1 MKIDTIRWHEL
12 SPFLDQA
19 FELEGEARA
28 AWVERFSR
36 EHPELLPDVQ
46 WILGQ
51 LQALDNDHFLQDDPK
66 RGVLDPPRHEGRVLG
81 NYTLE
86 SALGRGGMGSVWLAR
101 RSDGQFEGKV
111 AIKLL
116 NLALLESRGE
126 QHFRREG
133 RTLAKLAH
141 PNIARILDAGVATGG
156 QPYLVLE
163 PVAGEPIDQYCDE
176 RSLPVEARIRLFLAV
191 LAAVG
196 HAHANLIVH
205 RDIKPS
211 NIYVTHDGVVKLLDF
226 GIAKLL
232 DDDDTTG
239 PGVNTREFG
248 RALTPQYAAPEQV
261 LGTTITVATD
271 VYALGVLLYVLLS
284 GRYPIGAKKNSS
296 LQYFRLLLETEARR
310 ASDAASTPDE
320 SYATALEE
328 NAAKRATTLPR
339 LKRTL
344 RGDLDNILAR
354 ALRRVPQER
363 YGSVQEFADDLGRYL
378 RNEPVQ
384 ARPSS
389 TWYRVRKFVA
399 RYRFPVAVAGIA
411 LLAVLATATIAL
423 FQAQRAAMEAS
434 RAATERD
441 RALALSARNEAVAE
455 FLDML
460 LNEAAS
466 SDKPIT
472 VKDLID
478 RTEALISLEYGN
490 NPENRA
496 AVLGLVAAY
505 YNDNGEIAR
514 AEPLLRAALDGIRS
528 SPDADLRRRLTCEH
542 AKLLAHLGQEA
553 EGVRILK
560 SAVADP
566 QATARQR
573 AECLGYL
580 AQVAHNGQD
589 GAAALDYAQQAVAS
603 LRQDTHRSPTLE
615 AQLLGVVADAERLI
629 GRNDLAGQY
638 FERAL
643 AQLVRSGRDQGS
655 IGIVLRNN
663 WAVVSLYA
671 GEPSRT
677 LQLEHEAAT
686 LIARRQPG
694 TPLPT
699 YLVANQALALEAM
712 GRYREALDAYSRCAE
727 LSAEAGPP
735 STHVICVAGQGSVLR
750 ETGDLA
756 SAAAYSERAA
766 EAARSSSVSGSATRA
781 LHLLQARVA
790 MSQRRFAD
798 AREELE
804 AVLNAGGPPV
814 GKAAALVL
822 RAELNLQ
829 EGKPAAGEADA
840 REALAIAQSAQGGI
854 PYSWRTGAASLML
867 GRALQAQGRQS
878 SAREAFRNAVTHLST
893 TVAEEH
899 PMLKLAREL
908 ANG

>member
-1 MKIDTIRWHEL
+1 MKIDTLRWHEL

-51 LQALDNDHFLQDDPK
+51 LQALDNEHFLQDDPK
-66 RGVLDPPRHEGRVLG
+66 RGLLDPPRHEGRVLG

-163 PVAGEPIDQYCDE
+163 PVEGEPIDQYCDQ
-176 RSLPVEARIRLFLAV
+176 RSLPVDARIKLFLDV

-261 LGTTITVATD
+261 LGTPITVATD

-320 SYATALEE
+320 SYPTTLAE
-328 NAAKRATTLPR
+328 NAARRATTLPR

-354 ALRRVPQER
+354 ALRKVPQER

-378 RNEPVQ
+378 RNEPVL
-384 ARPSS
+384 ARPASA
-389 TWYRVRKFVA
+389 WYRMRKFVA
-399 RYRFPVAVAGIA
+399 RHRFPVAVAGIA
-411 LLAVLATATIAL
+411 LVAVLATATIAL
-423 FQAQRAAMEAS
+423 FQAQRAAVEAS

-455 FLDML
+455 FLGVL
-460 LNEAAS
+460 LNDAAS

-472 VKDLID
+472 AQDLIQ
-478 RTEALISLEYGN
+478 RSEALISIEYGN

-496 AVLGLVAAY
+496 AVLGMVSSY
-505 YNDNGEIAR
+505 YNDNGDIAR
-514 AEPLLRAALDGIRS
+514 AESLLRAALDAIRN

-542 AKLLAHLGQEA
+542 AKLRAYLGQEA
-553 EGVRILK
+553 EAVRTLK
-560 SAVADP
+560 EGVADA
-566 QATARQR
+566 QATPTRR
-573 AECLGYL
+573 AECLSYL
-580 AQVAHNGQD
+580 SQVAHYRQD
-589 GAAALDYAQQAVAS
+589 GAAALDYAQRALVI
-603 LRQDTHRSPTLE
+603 LRQDARHSPTME
-615 AQLLGVVADAERLI
+615 AQFLGTLGDAQRLV
-629 GRNDLAGQY
+629 GRNDLAGQS

-643 AQLVRSGRDQGS
+643 AQLARAGRDKGS
-655 IGIVLRNN
+655 IAIVLRNN
-663 WAVVSLYA
+663 WAVVSLFA

-677 LQLEHEAAT
+677 LQLEDENAALVT
-686 LIARRQPG
+686 RRQPL

-699 YLVANQALALEAM
+699 YLIANQALALEAM
-712 GRYREALDAYSRCAE
+712 GRYREALERYSLCAE
-727 LSAEAGPP
+727 LSAESAP
-735 STHVICVAGQGSVLR
+735 SAHVICVAGQGSAAR
-750 ETGDLA
+750 ESGDLA
-756 SAAAYSERAA
+756 SAETYAERAA
-766 EAARSSSVSGSATRA
+766 EAARSSAVSGSGVRA
-781 LHLLQARVA
+781 WRLLQTRIALSRGRLA
-790 MSQRRFAD
+790 E
-798 AREELE
+798 AREAVEAALE
-804 AVLNAGGPPV
+804 TGGPP
-814 GKAAALVL
+814 GAKATALLL
-822 RAELNLQ
+822 RAELHLQ
-829 EGKPAAGEADA
+829 EGKLAAAEADA
-840 REALAIAQSAQGGI
+840 REALDIARTAQGGI
-854 PYSWRTGAASLML
+854 PHSNRTGLAALML
-867 GRALQAQGRQS
+867 GRVLMAEGQQDRAH
-878 SAREAFRNAVTHLST
+878 EAFQDAVAHLSS
-893 TVAEEH
+893 TVDEQH